1 MSTAAISSQSIL
13 QELQTF
19 YKSRQTDVQQL
30 GSALQSGDLSGAQQA
45 FQSLAVLGEG
55 GPFANSEPFAKSS
68 KAEAFN
74 AVGEAIAAGN
84 LAGAQAAF
92 ATLTSKQSAAADSAS
107 SEAATVNLSN
117 TGATSAAPADSQA
130 SIYLQLQTYRQERK
144 ADVAQ
149 LGQDLQAGNLSAAQS
164 DFAALTALGQSGP
177 NKNGQTF
184 ARADRNQDFQAI
196 GQALQ
201 SGDLAGAQSAF
212 ATLETSLTQKHQAQT
227 AVAAYNNVAAEIVIN
242 FGGAASGTTGAPSSS
257 SASSSNASAATPELT
272 IDLGSA
278 TNRNAATPE
287 IIVNLGDSSAAA
299 ASSASS
305 STSAATPEI
314 VINLGA
320 NSTSSPE
327 EIQINLASDGA
338 GTISIGPAQAD
349 NSTAASG
356 SISPAST
363 ASSAGQ
369 VAINFNQQGAN
380 GYELI
385 LNLLNATS
393 TNLSQ
398 SSSSNGLSISA

>member
-19 YKSRQTDVQQL
+19 YKSRQTDLQQL

-92 ATLTSKQSAAADSAS
+92 ATLTGKQSAAADSAS
-107 SEAATVNLSN
+107 SDAATVSLSG
-117 TGATSAAPADSQA
+117 TAASAAPADSQS
-130 SIYLQLQTYRQERK
+130 SIYLQLQSYRQERT

-398 SSSSNGLSISA
+398 SSSSNGLSVSA

>member
-1 MSTAAISSQSIL
+1 MSTAAISSQSIF

-19 YKSRQTDVQQL
+19 YQSRQTDVQQL

-92 ATLTSKQSAAADSAS
+92 ATLTGKQSAAADSAS

-117 TGATSAAPADSQA
+117 TGAASAAPADSQS

-201 SGDLAGAQSAF
+201 CGDLAGAQSAF

-242 FGGAASGTTGAPSSS
+242 FGGTSSGTTGGSSS
-257 SASSSNASAATPELT
+257 SSTSSNASAAAPELT
-272 IDLGSA
+272 IDLGTVAGS
-278 TNRNAATPE
+278 NAATSE
-287 IIVNLGDSSAAA
+287 IVVNVGDSSAAA

-305 STSAATPEI
+305 PNSPAAPEI